1 MSIIFPKKFEPNEE
15 RDKEE
20 FHNIDIRVIGATF
33 NIQTGTWAGENDE
46 NKAKESKLQMELRKE
61 EMKQRLL
68 MHMLTDKQVKLN
80 RTRREIASILGRH
93 ADLLEMQGFPVK
105 GLLSNI
111 EVGLE

>member
-1 MSIIFPKKFEPNEE
+1 MSIVFPKKIEQIDERENE
-15 RDKEE
+15 D
-20 FHNIDIRVIGATF
+20 FNNIDIRAIWATF
-33 NIQTGTWAGENDE
+33 NTRLGSWIGENDE
-46 NKAKESKLQMELRKE
+46 NRARESKLQMELRKE

-80 RTRREIASILGRH
+80 RTRKEIANILRDH

>member
-1 MSIIFPKKFEPNEE
+1 MSIVFPKKIEQSEE
-15 RDKEE
+15 REKEE
-20 FHNIDIRVIGATF
+20 FNNIDIRVIGAVF
-33 NIQTGTWAGENDE
+33 NTRNGIWIGENDE
-46 NKAKESKLQMELRKE
+46 NRARETKLQMELRKE

-80 RTRREIASILGRH
+80 RTRKEIAAILKDH

-111 EVGLE
+111 EVGLD